1 MKILSYITHKIL
13 VTLLRQLL
21 PIALGALMDSV
32 LRGVHS
38 LSDSVDEME
47 LQVGVGG
54 KSALDDAKE
63 DEEDL
68 YLPPFCECH
77 GMRLSF
83 ANLYLT
89 VTLTS
94 CNLMLCADR
103 FLDESDTPLK
113 LLHPERSFS
122 ELESERREW
131 PATAGVD
138 GYQGLQLGKLQS

>member
-1 MKILSYITHKIL
+1 MDENMAQAITSYPLYTDAMKILSYITHKIL

-47 LQVGVGG
+47 LGVGG

-77 GMRLSF
+77 GMHLSF

-89 VTLTS
+89 VTLIT
-94 CNLMLCADR
+94 C
-103 FLDESDTPLK
+103 
-113 LLHPERSFS
+113 S
-122 ELESERREW
+122 ECSVQI
-131 PATAGVD
+131 AF
-138 GYQGLQLGKLQS
+138 